1 MICPVCSSGS
11 IKVVD
16 SRTARAGRAIRR
28 RRECLD
34 CRRRFTTYE
43 HVEQR
48 PLQVVKRDG
57 SAEDFQR
64 DKLAASV
71 ATACAKRPVSP
82 GDIEALVDGVED
94 TVSGSA
100 RVEVTSAEIGEEV
113 MEGLKP
119 LDRVAYIRYASVY
132 RNFQD
137 IDEFQEAVDELI
149 IREQREGRRR
159 FQGELPL
166 PLGDHGSSEGR

>member
-34 CRRRFTTYE
+34 CTRRFTTYE
-43 HVEQR
+43 HVEKR
-48 PLQVVKRDG
+48 PLQVVKRDA

-64 DKLAASV
+64 DKLTASV
-71 ATACAKRPVSP
+71 SVACARRPVAP
-82 GDIEALVDGVED
+82 GDIEALVDRIED

-100 RVEVTSAEIGEEV
+100 RVEVTSVEIGEEV

-137 IDEFQEAVDELI
+137 IDEFQEVVDELI
-149 IREQREGRRR
+149 VREQREGRRR
-159 FQGELPL
+159 FQAELPL
-166 PLGDHGSSEGR
+166 TLGDSVNSEDR

>member
-16 SRTARAGRAIRR
+16 SRTARGGRAIRR
-28 RRECLD
+28 RRECLE
-34 CRRRFTTYE
+34 CERRFTTYE
-43 HVEQR
+43 HVEER

-71 ATACAKRPVSP
+71 AVACAKRPVSA
-82 GDIEALVDGVED
+82 GGVEALVDGIED
-94 TVSGSA
+94 AISESA
-100 RVEVTSAEIGEEV
+100 RVEVTSAEIGEAV
-113 MEGLKP
+113 MDGLKP

-137 IDEFQEAVDELI
+137 IGEFQEAVDELI
-149 IREQREGRRR
+149 VREEREERRR

-166 PLGDHGSSEGR
+166 APGDNGSGEDR

>member
-16 SRTARAGRAIRR
+16 SRTARGGRAIRR

-43 HVEQR
+43 HVEKR

-71 ATACAKRPVSP
+71 ATGVR
-82 GDIEALVDGVED
+82 EA
-94 TVSGSA
+94 T
-100 RVEVTSAEIGEEV
+100 
-113 MEGLKP
+113 GL
-119 LDRVAYIRYASVY
+119 A
-132 RNFQD
+132 
-137 IDEFQEAVDELI
+137 
-149 IREQREGRRR
+149 GRHR
-159 FQGELPL
+159 GA
-166 PLGDHGSSEGR
+166 GGHG